1 MNDGFNDRT
10 VNIIESFCM
19 FMFVTLLINSF
30 LAKLSSLYQII
41 HLIQNPQ
48 MLELWVV
55 EALWWRQLFP
65 LSRILW
71 MFWLTINDD
80 FEKLVTSKKTRLN
93 FWNNIW
99 KKIHRDISLDHWS
112 QNLFFKPIA
121 KQKQLICKPSDKLS
135 LITQSV
141 QKDLFSDSFSG

>member
-1 MNDGFNDRT
+1 
-10 VNIIESFCM
+10 
-19 FMFVTLLINSF
+19 MFVTLLIISF

-41 HLIQNPQ
+41 YLIQNPQ
-48 MLELWVV
+48 MLELWAV

-93 FWNNIW
+93 FWKNIW
-99 KKIHRDISLDHWS
+99 KKTIAIFLWIIGAKIWFSNLSLNRNIYS
-112 QNLFFKPIA
+112 LV
-121 KQKQLICKPSDKLS
+121 CKPSDKLS